1 MALLSSNGAASI
13 CCASTSMVSRS
24 TAARIMACSQCGMTL
39 AKVKRDKPVDVVSV
53 GWLCA
58 GDLSPV
64 ANFKAS
70 K

>member
-1 MALLSSNGAASI
+1 MSMA
-13 CCASTSMVSRS
+13 SRS
-24 TAARIMACSQCGMTL
+24 TAARIMACSRCGMTL
-39 AKVKRDKPVDVVSV
+39 AKVKCDKPVDVVTV